1 MRGPRS
7 TAASRVAVRANSHR
21 IRRRDDRDDD
31 LHGDPRDQD
40 VVVRETAERRAGHE
54 TLQHLLRGERAGL
67 GHDEDR
73 REPPEPFGPVVRAG
87 ERADHDRGH
96 PGDQQH
102 QDGLVERGEVRVA
115 RALQGERALM
125 GVGDRDQVREGVPEH
140 QPGRGRAEGRE
151 ASEPGSFTH
160 ADRSPRCDSA
170 GLYAGAL
177 TRGERGAMRAE
188 DVRTVGVIGCG
199 LMGSGIAEVVARAGQ
214 DAVVLETSDELVERG
229 RQRIETSTLR
239 AVERNRLDAEERAA
253 VLGRISLT
261 TDVQDLADVDLVIEA
276 ATEDHDTKVGMFRRL
291 DEVTKPEV
299 ILASNTS
306 SIPIADLGA
315 ATSRPDKVLGMH
327 FFNPVPVMG
336 LIELVRAIST
346 SDDTMA
352 FGRAYGV
359 VLGKTTVESRDR
371 AGFIVNA
378 LLIPY
383 LNGAIRMLE
392 DGFATREDIDTA
404 VHLGLNHP
412 MGPLRLI
419 DLIGLDTHL
428 FIANVLF
435 EEFKEPTYA
444 PPPLLRR
451 MVTAGRLGRKVGRG
465 FYDYEG

>member
-1 MRGPRS
+1 
-7 TAASRVAVRANSHR
+7 
-21 IRRRDDRDDD
+21 
-31 LHGDPRDQD
+31 
-40 VVVRETAERRAGHE
+40 
-54 TLQHLLRGERAGL
+54 
-67 GHDEDR
+67 
-73 REPPEPFGPVVRAG
+73 
-87 ERADHDRGH
+87 
-96 PGDQQH
+96 
-102 QDGLVERGEVRVA
+102 
-115 RALQGERALM
+115 
-125 GVGDRDQVREGVPEH
+125 
-140 QPGRGRAEGRE
+140 
-151 ASEPGSFTH
+151 
-160 ADRSPRCDSA
+160 
-170 GLYAGAL
+170 
-177 TRGERGAMRAE
+177 MRAE
-188 DVRTVGVIGCG
+188 DVRSVGVIGCG

-214 DAVVLETSDELVERG
+214 NAVVLETSDELVERG
-229 RQRIETSTLR
+229 RHRTETSTLR
-239 AVERNRLDAEERAA
+239 AVERGRLDAEERAA

-315 ATSRPDKVLGMH
+315 TTSRPDKVLGMH

-412 MGPLRLI
+412 MGPLQLI

>member
-1 MRGPRS
+1 
-7 TAASRVAVRANSHR
+7 
-21 IRRRDDRDDD
+21 
-31 LHGDPRDQD
+31 
-40 VVVRETAERRAGHE
+40 
-54 TLQHLLRGERAGL
+54 
-67 GHDEDR
+67 
-73 REPPEPFGPVVRAG
+73 
-87 ERADHDRGH
+87 
-96 PGDQQH
+96 
-102 QDGLVERGEVRVA
+102 
-115 RALQGERALM
+115 
-125 GVGDRDQVREGVPEH
+125 
-140 QPGRGRAEGRE
+140 
-151 ASEPGSFTH
+151 
-160 ADRSPRCDSA
+160 
-170 GLYAGAL
+170 
-177 TRGERGAMRAE
+177 MRAE

-199 LMGSGIAEVVARAGQ
+199 LMGSGISEVVARAGQ
-214 DAVVLETSDELVERG
+214 TAIVLETSDELVERG
-229 RQRIETSTLR
+229 RRRIETSTLR
-239 AVERNRLDAEERAA
+239 AVERGRLDAEERTA

-336 LIELVRAIST
+336 LIELVRAISS

-412 MGPLRLI
+412 MGPLQLI

-435 EEFKEPTYA
+435 EEFKEPTFA

-465 FYDYEG
+465 FYDYGS

>member
-1 MRGPRS
+1 MR
-7 TAASRVAVRANSHR
+7 V
-21 IRRRDDRDDD
+21 
-31 LHGDPRDQD
+31 
-40 VVVRETAERRAGHE
+40 
-54 TLQHLLRGERAGL
+54 
-67 GHDEDR
+67 
-73 REPPEPFGPVVRAG
+73 
-87 ERADHDRGH
+87 
-96 PGDQQH
+96 
-102 QDGLVERGEVRVA
+102 
-115 RALQGERALM
+115 
-125 GVGDRDQVREGVPEH
+125 
-140 QPGRGRAEGRE
+140 
-151 ASEPGSFTH
+151 
-160 ADRSPRCDSA
+160 
-170 GLYAGAL
+170 
-177 TRGERGAMRAE
+177 E
-188 DVRTVGVIGCG
+188 DVRTVGIIGCG
-199 LMGSGIAEVVARAGQ
+199 LMGSGIAETVARAGQ
-214 DAVVLETSDELVERG
+214 TVVFLEASDELVERG
-229 RQRIETSTLR
+229 RNRIETSTLR
-239 AVERNRLDAEERAA
+239 AVERGRLETADRDTL
-253 VLGRISLT
+253 LGRISGT
-261 TDVQDLADVDLVIEA
+261 TDVHELADVDLVIEA

-336 LIELVRAIST
+336 LIELVRAITT
-346 SDDTMA
+346 SEDTVE

-404 VHLGLNHP
+404 IHLGLNHP
-412 MGPLRLI
+412 MGPLQLI

-435 EEFKEPTYA
+435 EEFKEPTFA

-465 FYDYEG
+465 FYDYED

>member
-1 MRGPRS
+1 
-7 TAASRVAVRANSHR
+7 
-21 IRRRDDRDDD
+21 
-31 LHGDPRDQD
+31 
-40 VVVRETAERRAGHE
+40 
-54 TLQHLLRGERAGL
+54 
-67 GHDEDR
+67 
-73 REPPEPFGPVVRAG
+73 
-87 ERADHDRGH
+87 
-96 PGDQQH
+96 
-102 QDGLVERGEVRVA
+102 
-115 RALQGERALM
+115 
-125 GVGDRDQVREGVPEH
+125 
-140 QPGRGRAEGRE
+140 
-151 ASEPGSFTH
+151 
-160 ADRSPRCDSA
+160 
-170 GLYAGAL
+170 
-177 TRGERGAMRAE
+177 MRAE
-188 DVRTVGVIGCG
+188 DVQTVGVIGCG
-199 LMGSGIAEVVARAGQ
+199 LMGSGIAETVARAGQ
-214 DAVVLETSDELVERG
+214 TVVFLEASDELVERG
-229 RQRIETSTLR
+229 RNRIETSTLR
-239 AVERNRLDAEERAA
+239 AVERGRLETAERETL
-253 VLGRISLT
+253 LGRISGT
-261 TDVQDLADVDLVIEA
+261 TDVRELADVDLVIEA

-336 LIELVRAIST
+336 LIELVRAISS

-412 MGPLRLI
+412 MGPLQLI

-435 EEFKEPTYA
+435 EEFKEPTFA

-465 FYDYEG
+465 FYDYGS

>member
-1 MRGPRS
+1 
-7 TAASRVAVRANSHR
+7 
-21 IRRRDDRDDD
+21 
-31 LHGDPRDQD
+31 
-40 VVVRETAERRAGHE
+40 
-54 TLQHLLRGERAGL
+54 
-67 GHDEDR
+67 
-73 REPPEPFGPVVRAG
+73 
-87 ERADHDRGH
+87 
-96 PGDQQH
+96 
-102 QDGLVERGEVRVA
+102 
-115 RALQGERALM
+115 
-125 GVGDRDQVREGVPEH
+125 
-140 QPGRGRAEGRE
+140 
-151 ASEPGSFTH
+151 
-160 ADRSPRCDSA
+160 
-170 GLYAGAL
+170 
-177 TRGERGAMRAE
+177 MRAE
-188 DVRTVGVIGCG
+188 DVRSVGVIGCG

-214 DAVVLETSDELVERG
+214 NAIVLETSDELVERG
-229 RQRIETSTLR
+229 RHRIETSTLR
-239 AVERNRLDAEERAA
+239 AVERGRLDAEERAA

-261 TDVQDLADVDLVIEA
+261 TDVQDLADVDLVVEA

-315 ATSRPDKVLGMH
+315 ATSRADKVLGMH

-404 VHLGLNHP
+404 AHLGLNHP
-412 MGPLRLI
+412 MGPLQLI

>member
-1 MRGPRS
+1 
-7 TAASRVAVRANSHR
+7 
-21 IRRRDDRDDD
+21 
-31 LHGDPRDQD
+31 
-40 VVVRETAERRAGHE
+40 
-54 TLQHLLRGERAGL
+54 
-67 GHDEDR
+67 
-73 REPPEPFGPVVRAG
+73 
-87 ERADHDRGH
+87 
-96 PGDQQH
+96 
-102 QDGLVERGEVRVA
+102 
-115 RALQGERALM
+115 
-125 GVGDRDQVREGVPEH
+125 
-140 QPGRGRAEGRE
+140 
-151 ASEPGSFTH
+151 
-160 ADRSPRCDSA
+160 
-170 GLYAGAL
+170 
-177 TRGERGAMRAE
+177 MRAE

-199 LMGSGIAEVVARAGQ
+199 LMGSGISEVVAGAGQ
-214 DAVVLETSDELVERG
+214 TAVVLETSEELVERG

-239 AVERNRLDAEERAA
+239 AVERGRLDDEERTA

-261 TDVQDLADVDLVIEA
+261 TDVQDLAGVDLVIEA

-327 FFNPVPVMG
+327 FFNPVPAMG
-336 LIELVRAIST
+336 LIELVRAISS

-435 EEFKEPTYA
+435 EEFKEPTFA

>member
-1 MRGPRS
+1 
-7 TAASRVAVRANSHR
+7 
-21 IRRRDDRDDD
+21 
-31 LHGDPRDQD
+31 
-40 VVVRETAERRAGHE
+40 
-54 TLQHLLRGERAGL
+54 
-67 GHDEDR
+67 
-73 REPPEPFGPVVRAG
+73 
-87 ERADHDRGH
+87 
-96 PGDQQH
+96 
-102 QDGLVERGEVRVA
+102 
-115 RALQGERALM
+115 
-125 GVGDRDQVREGVPEH
+125 
-140 QPGRGRAEGRE
+140 
-151 ASEPGSFTH
+151 
-160 ADRSPRCDSA
+160 
-170 GLYAGAL
+170 
-177 TRGERGAMRAE
+177 MRAE
-188 DVRTVGVIGCG
+188 DVRKVGIIGCG
-199 LMGSGIAEVVARAGQ
+199 LMGSGIAETVARAGQ
-214 DAVVLETSDELVERG
+214 TVVFLEASEELVERG
-229 RQRIETSTLR
+229 RNRIETSTLR
-239 AVERNRLDAEERAA
+239 AVERGRLETAERDTL
-253 VLGRISLT
+253 LGRISGT
-261 TDVQDLADVDLVIEA
+261 TDVHELADVDLVIEA

-336 LIELVRAIST
+336 LIELVRAITT
-346 SDDTMA
+346 SEDTVE

-404 VHLGLNHP
+404 IHLGLNHP
-412 MGPLRLI
+412 MGPLQLI

-435 EEFKEPTYA
+435 EEFKEPTFA

-465 FYDYEG
+465 FYDYEN

>member
-1 MRGPRS
+1 
-7 TAASRVAVRANSHR
+7 
-21 IRRRDDRDDD
+21 
-31 LHGDPRDQD
+31 
-40 VVVRETAERRAGHE
+40 
-54 TLQHLLRGERAGL
+54 
-67 GHDEDR
+67 
-73 REPPEPFGPVVRAG
+73 
-87 ERADHDRGH
+87 
-96 PGDQQH
+96 
-102 QDGLVERGEVRVA
+102 
-115 RALQGERALM
+115 
-125 GVGDRDQVREGVPEH
+125 
-140 QPGRGRAEGRE
+140 
-151 ASEPGSFTH
+151 
-160 ADRSPRCDSA
+160 
-170 GLYAGAL
+170 
-177 TRGERGAMRAE
+177 MRAE

-239 AVERNRLDAEERAA
+239 AVERNRLDAEEREA

>member
-1 MRGPRS
+1 
-7 TAASRVAVRANSHR
+7 
-21 IRRRDDRDDD
+21 
-31 LHGDPRDQD
+31 
-40 VVVRETAERRAGHE
+40 
-54 TLQHLLRGERAGL
+54 
-67 GHDEDR
+67 
-73 REPPEPFGPVVRAG
+73 
-87 ERADHDRGH
+87 
-96 PGDQQH
+96 
-102 QDGLVERGEVRVA
+102 
-115 RALQGERALM
+115 
-125 GVGDRDQVREGVPEH
+125 
-140 QPGRGRAEGRE
+140 
-151 ASEPGSFTH
+151 
-160 ADRSPRCDSA
+160 
-170 GLYAGAL
+170 
-177 TRGERGAMRAE
+177 MRAE
-188 DVRTVGVIGCG
+188 DVRTVGIIGCG
-199 LMGSGIAEVVARAGQ
+199 LMGSGIAETVARAGQ
-214 DAVVLETSDELVERG
+214 TVVFLEASEELVERG
-229 RQRIETSTLR
+229 RNRIETSTLR
-239 AVERNRLDAEERAA
+239 AVERGRLETAERDTL
-253 VLGRISLT
+253 LGRISGT
-261 TDVQDLADVDLVIEA
+261 TDVHELADVDLVIEA

-336 LIELVRAIST
+336 LIELVRAITT
-346 SDDTMA
+346 SEDTVE

-359 VLGKTTVESRDR
+359 ALGKTTVESRDR

-404 VHLGLNHP
+404 IHLGLNHP
-412 MGPLRLI
+412 MGPLQLI

-435 EEFKEPTYA
+435 EEFKEPAFA

-465 FYDYEG
+465 FYDYED

>member
-1 MRGPRS
+1 
-7 TAASRVAVRANSHR
+7 
-21 IRRRDDRDDD
+21 
-31 LHGDPRDQD
+31 
-40 VVVRETAERRAGHE
+40 
-54 TLQHLLRGERAGL
+54 
-67 GHDEDR
+67 
-73 REPPEPFGPVVRAG
+73 
-87 ERADHDRGH
+87 
-96 PGDQQH
+96 
-102 QDGLVERGEVRVA
+102 
-115 RALQGERALM
+115 
-125 GVGDRDQVREGVPEH
+125 
-140 QPGRGRAEGRE
+140 
-151 ASEPGSFTH
+151 
-160 ADRSPRCDSA
+160 
-170 GLYAGAL
+170 
-177 TRGERGAMRAE
+177 MRAE
-188 DVRTVGVIGCG
+188 DVRTVGIIGCG
-199 LMGSGIAEVVARAGQ
+199 LMGSGIAETVALAGQ
-214 DAVVLETSDELVERG
+214 TVVFLEASDELVERG
-229 RQRIETSTLR
+229 RNRIETSTLR
-239 AVERNRLDAEERAA
+239 AVERGRLETAERDTL
-253 VLGRISLT
+253 LGRISGT
-261 TDVQDLADVDLVIEA
+261 TDVQELADVDLVIEA

-336 LIELVRAIST
+336 LIELVRAITT
-346 SDDTMA
+346 SEDTVE

-359 VLGKTTVESRDR
+359 ALGKTTVESRDR

-404 VHLGLNHP
+404 IHLGLNHP
-412 MGPLRLI
+412 MGPLQLI

-435 EEFKEPTYA
+435 EEFKEPTFA

-465 FYDYEG
+465 FYDYED

>member
-1 MRGPRS
+1 
-7 TAASRVAVRANSHR
+7 
-21 IRRRDDRDDD
+21 
-31 LHGDPRDQD
+31 
-40 VVVRETAERRAGHE
+40 
-54 TLQHLLRGERAGL
+54 
-67 GHDEDR
+67 
-73 REPPEPFGPVVRAG
+73 
-87 ERADHDRGH
+87 
-96 PGDQQH
+96 
-102 QDGLVERGEVRVA
+102 
-115 RALQGERALM
+115 
-125 GVGDRDQVREGVPEH
+125 
-140 QPGRGRAEGRE
+140 
-151 ASEPGSFTH
+151 
-160 ADRSPRCDSA
+160 
-170 GLYAGAL
+170 
-177 TRGERGAMRAE
+177 MRAE

-199 LMGSGIAEVVARAGQ
+199 LMGSGISEVVARAGQ
-214 DAVVLETSDELVERG
+214 TAVVLETTDELVERG
-229 RQRIETSTLR
+229 RRRIETSTLR
-239 AVERNRLDAEERAA
+239 AVERGRLDAEERTA

-261 TDVQDLADVDLVIEA
+261 TDVLDLADVDLVIEA

-306 SIPIADLGA
+306 SIPIADLAA

-336 LIELVRAIST
+336 LIELVRAISS

-412 MGPLRLI
+412 MGPLQLI

-435 EEFKEPTYA
+435 EEFKEPTFA

-465 FYDYEG
+465 FYDYGS

>member
-1 MRGPRS
+1 
-7 TAASRVAVRANSHR
+7 
-21 IRRRDDRDDD
+21 
-31 LHGDPRDQD
+31 
-40 VVVRETAERRAGHE
+40 
-54 TLQHLLRGERAGL
+54 
-67 GHDEDR
+67 
-73 REPPEPFGPVVRAG
+73 
-87 ERADHDRGH
+87 
-96 PGDQQH
+96 
-102 QDGLVERGEVRVA
+102 
-115 RALQGERALM
+115 
-125 GVGDRDQVREGVPEH
+125 
-140 QPGRGRAEGRE
+140 
-151 ASEPGSFTH
+151 
-160 ADRSPRCDSA
+160 
-170 GLYAGAL
+170 
-177 TRGERGAMRAE
+177 MRAE
-188 DVRTVGVIGCG
+188 DVRRVGVIGCG
-199 LMGSGIAEVVARAGQ
+199 LMGSGISEVVARAGQ
-214 DAVVLETSDELVERG
+214 TAVVLETTDELVERG

-239 AVERNRLDAEERAA
+239 AVERGGLDAEERTE

-261 TDVQDLADVDLVIEA
+261 TDLQDLADVDLVIEA

-336 LIELVRAIST
+336 LIELVRAISS

-412 MGPLRLI
+412 MGPLQLI

-435 EEFKEPTYA
+435 EEFKEPTFA

-465 FYDYEG
+465 FYDYGS

>member
-1 MRGPRS
+1 
-7 TAASRVAVRANSHR
+7 
-21 IRRRDDRDDD
+21 
-31 LHGDPRDQD
+31 
-40 VVVRETAERRAGHE
+40 
-54 TLQHLLRGERAGL
+54 
-67 GHDEDR
+67 
-73 REPPEPFGPVVRAG
+73 
-87 ERADHDRGH
+87 
-96 PGDQQH
+96 
-102 QDGLVERGEVRVA
+102 
-115 RALQGERALM
+115 
-125 GVGDRDQVREGVPEH
+125 
-140 QPGRGRAEGRE
+140 
-151 ASEPGSFTH
+151 
-160 ADRSPRCDSA
+160 
-170 GLYAGAL
+170 
-177 TRGERGAMRAE
+177 MRAE

-199 LMGSGIAEVVARAGQ
+199 LMGSGISEVVARAGQ
-214 DAVVLETSDELVERG
+214 TAVVLETTDELVERG

-239 AVERNRLDAEERAA
+239 AVERGRLDAEERTA

-336 LIELVRAIST
+336 LIELVRAISS

-359 VLGKTTVESRDR
+359 VLDKTTVESRDR

-412 MGPLRLI
+412 MGPLQLI

-435 EEFKEPTYA
+435 EEFKEPTFA

-465 FYDYEG
+465 FYDYGS

>member
-1 MRGPRS
+1 
-7 TAASRVAVRANSHR
+7 
-21 IRRRDDRDDD
+21 
-31 LHGDPRDQD
+31 
-40 VVVRETAERRAGHE
+40 
-54 TLQHLLRGERAGL
+54 
-67 GHDEDR
+67 
-73 REPPEPFGPVVRAG
+73 
-87 ERADHDRGH
+87 
-96 PGDQQH
+96 
-102 QDGLVERGEVRVA
+102 
-115 RALQGERALM
+115 
-125 GVGDRDQVREGVPEH
+125 
-140 QPGRGRAEGRE
+140 
-151 ASEPGSFTH
+151 
-160 ADRSPRCDSA
+160 
-170 GLYAGAL
+170 
-177 TRGERGAMRAE
+177 MRAE

-199 LMGSGIAEVVARAGQ
+199 LMGSGIAEVVGRAGQ
-214 DAVVLETSDELVERG
+214 DAVVLETSDELAERG

-239 AVERNRLDAEERAA
+239 AVERGRLDAEDRAT

-346 SDDTMA
+346 ADETMA

-392 DGFATREDIDTA
+392 DGFATREDIDAA

-412 MGPLRLI
+412 MGPLQLI

-451 MVTAGRLGRKVGRG
+451 MVTAGRLGRKAGRG

>member
-1 MRGPRS
+1 
-7 TAASRVAVRANSHR
+7 
-21 IRRRDDRDDD
+21 
-31 LHGDPRDQD
+31 
-40 VVVRETAERRAGHE
+40 
-54 TLQHLLRGERAGL
+54 
-67 GHDEDR
+67 
-73 REPPEPFGPVVRAG
+73 
-87 ERADHDRGH
+87 
-96 PGDQQH
+96 
-102 QDGLVERGEVRVA
+102 
-115 RALQGERALM
+115 
-125 GVGDRDQVREGVPEH
+125 
-140 QPGRGRAEGRE
+140 
-151 ASEPGSFTH
+151 
-160 ADRSPRCDSA
+160 
-170 GLYAGAL
+170 
-177 TRGERGAMRAE
+177 MRAE

-199 LMGSGIAEVVARAGQ
+199 LMGSGISEVVARAGQ
-214 DAVVLETSDELVERG
+214 TAVVLETTDELVERG

-239 AVERNRLDAEERAA
+239 AVERGRLDAEERTA

-261 TDVQDLADVDLVIEA
+261 TDVLDLADVDLVIEA

-291 DEVTKPEV
+291 DEVTKPDV

-336 LIELVRAIST
+336 LIELVRAISS

-435 EEFKEPTYA
+435 EEFKEPTFA

-465 FYDYEG
+465 FYDYAS

>member
-1 MRGPRS
+1 
-7 TAASRVAVRANSHR
+7 
-21 IRRRDDRDDD
+21 
-31 LHGDPRDQD
+31 
-40 VVVRETAERRAGHE
+40 
-54 TLQHLLRGERAGL
+54 
-67 GHDEDR
+67 
-73 REPPEPFGPVVRAG
+73 
-87 ERADHDRGH
+87 
-96 PGDQQH
+96 
-102 QDGLVERGEVRVA
+102 
-115 RALQGERALM
+115 
-125 GVGDRDQVREGVPEH
+125 
-140 QPGRGRAEGRE
+140 
-151 ASEPGSFTH
+151 
-160 ADRSPRCDSA
+160 
-170 GLYAGAL
+170 
-177 TRGERGAMRAE
+177 MRAE

-199 LMGSGIAEVVARAGQ
+199 LMGSGISEVVARAGQ
-214 DAVVLETSDELVERG
+214 TAVVLETSDELVERG
-229 RQRIETSTLR
+229 RRRIESSTLR
-239 AVERNRLDAEERAA
+239 SVEGGRLDAEERTA

-276 ATEDHDTKVGMFRRL
+276 ATEDHDTKVVMFRRL

-336 LIELVRAIST
+336 LIELVRAISS

-435 EEFKEPTYA
+435 EEFKEPTFA

-465 FYDYEG
+465 FYDYGS

>member
-1 MRGPRS
+1 
-7 TAASRVAVRANSHR
+7 
-21 IRRRDDRDDD
+21 
-31 LHGDPRDQD
+31 
-40 VVVRETAERRAGHE
+40 
-54 TLQHLLRGERAGL
+54 
-67 GHDEDR
+67 
-73 REPPEPFGPVVRAG
+73 
-87 ERADHDRGH
+87 
-96 PGDQQH
+96 
-102 QDGLVERGEVRVA
+102 
-115 RALQGERALM
+115 
-125 GVGDRDQVREGVPEH
+125 
-140 QPGRGRAEGRE
+140 
-151 ASEPGSFTH
+151 
-160 ADRSPRCDSA
+160 
-170 GLYAGAL
+170 
-177 TRGERGAMRAE
+177 MRAE
-188 DVRTVGVIGCG
+188 DVRTVGIIGCG
-199 LMGSGIAEVVARAGQ
+199 LMGSGIAETVARAGQ
-214 DAVVLETSDELVERG
+214 TVVFLEASEELVERG
-229 RQRIETSTLR
+229 RNRIETSTLR
-239 AVERNRLDAEERAA
+239 AVERGRLETAERDAL
-253 VLGRISLT
+253 LGRISGT
-261 TDVQDLADVDLVIEA
+261 TDVHELADVDLVIEA

-336 LIELVRAIST
+336 LIELVRAITT
-346 SDDTMA
+346 SEDTVE

-359 VLGKTTVESRDR
+359 ALGKTTVESRDR

-404 VHLGLNHP
+404 IHLGLNHP
-412 MGPLRLI
+412 MGPLQLI

-435 EEFKEPTYA
+435 EEFKEPTFA

-465 FYDYEG
+465 FYDYED

>member
-1 MRGPRS
+1 
-7 TAASRVAVRANSHR
+7 
-21 IRRRDDRDDD
+21 
-31 LHGDPRDQD
+31 
-40 VVVRETAERRAGHE
+40 
-54 TLQHLLRGERAGL
+54 
-67 GHDEDR
+67 
-73 REPPEPFGPVVRAG
+73 
-87 ERADHDRGH
+87 
-96 PGDQQH
+96 
-102 QDGLVERGEVRVA
+102 
-115 RALQGERALM
+115 
-125 GVGDRDQVREGVPEH
+125 
-140 QPGRGRAEGRE
+140 
-151 ASEPGSFTH
+151 
-160 ADRSPRCDSA
+160 
-170 GLYAGAL
+170 
-177 TRGERGAMRAE
+177 MRAE

-199 LMGSGIAEVVARAGQ
+199 LMGSGISEVVARAGQ
-214 DAVVLETSDELVERG
+214 TAVVLETSDELVQRG

-239 AVERNRLDAEERAA
+239 AVERGRLDAEERTA

-261 TDVQDLADVDLVIEA
+261 TDVQDLSDVDLVIEA

-336 LIELVRAIST
+336 LIELVRAISS

-404 VHLGLNHP
+404 IHLGLNHP

-435 EEFKEPTYA
+435 EEFKEPTFA

-465 FYDYEG
+465 FYDYGS